1 VTDRS
6 RFWIACGAILAGLS
20 VVLAAVADHV
30 LKGNWGLAEVRQF
43 ELAVRYQFYHA
54 VALILCGLVGLC
66 GKFRGLNVVAT
77 GFLLGIVGFSG
88 GLFLK
93 VCLPQVRLGP
103 VIPAGAVLWIL
114 SWLGLAVIA
123 VITTKIRPSDPEN

>member
-1 VTDRS
+1 MTDRS

>member
-1 VTDRS
+1 MTERS

-20 VVLAAVADHV
+20 VVLAAIADHV
-30 LKGNWGLAEVRQF
+30 LKGNWGVVEARQF

-54 VALILCGLVGLC
+54 IALVLCGLLGLS
-66 GKFRGLNVVAT
+66 GKFRGLSIVAV

-93 VCLPQVRLGP
+93 VCLPQINLGP
-103 VIPAGAVLWIL
+103 VIPAGAVLWII
-114 SWLGLAVIA
+114 SWVGLAVTA
-123 VITTKIRPSDPEN
+123 VIPVKNRLFGSEN